1 MTAPLTG
8 LRVLDLTSGPAGGL
22 ATMILSDFGAHVQRF
37 VDPGYAELNDM
48 PSARMWLRGKE
59 AASIPVHEA
68 VASADIVVIST
79 PNGFSGCDYP
89 SIQHINPAV
98 IYAEVRG
105 IPAYPEIPV
114 SEPVVAA
121 HMGRMMSMAGILKE
135 PGPRYAVVPVATHA
149 TSQNLVTGILA
160 ALYERNRSGVGQMV
174 STSLAAGLIPYDQ
187 GASLAMQ
194 ARRKSGAPEPVVDM
208 GSVMPTLNY
217 HPVQCADGKWIQL
230 GNLLPHLFKSFMQA
244 IGLEAEMSKLPDGL
258 EEVRDAI
265 LKRMQTRT
273 ADEWMSLFVR
283 DGGIAA
289 HPWQTAGDALDD
301 PDMRLN
307 GHVVELNGVTQLGP
321 LARLTETPAEIEHR
335 RAGEPQPLP
344 APDPVPPRSAP
355 LRGVTVIELA
365 TIIAAPL
372 AASFLAD
379 LGARVI
385 KVEVIGGD
393 PYRKMGGG
401 VGAMRCNQGKESIG
415 VDLKSEDGK
424 TIVHKLVAMADIV
437 IHNFR
442 PGVPA
447 RLGIDYEALRT
458 IKPGIIYLSANGY
471 GPDGPGAMR
480 PSTHPIPGA
489 AMGGAGQQA
498 GGVPSTPL
506 DLPGLRETARRL
518 MRANEVNPDP
528 NTAMVICTSA
538 LLGLIAR
545 ERHGTGQQIFGDMF
559 IANAYANFDDMI
571 AFDGKQP
578 RPPLLPD
585 LTGVDAL
592 HALYPCKE
600 GIVFLAIDRTSD
612 WVRFCE
618 IVGQEHLLSHY
629 PSPLPAPPAALIDE
643 LGVLFRHHSAR
654 YFEEL
659 LAPRGVPCVVA
670 DHRNLTQTFFDACHT
685 GSSWMVP
692 VEDQH
697 IGAYF
702 RHRPMMSFSRAR
714 LSSRPAVRG
723 GANTRSLMAELGYA
737 RDETE
742 ALYAANVL
750 WSEEPSTGP

>member
-8 LRVLDLTSGPAGGL
+8 LRVLDLTSGPAGGI

-37 VDPGYAELNDM
+37 VDPAYAEMNDM

-59 AASIPVHEA
+59 TGSVPVHEA
-68 VASADIVVIST
+68 VAGADIVVIST
-79 PNGFSGCDYP
+79 PHGFSGCDYP
-89 SIQHINPAV
+89 SIQRINPAV

-105 IPAYPEIPV
+105 IPAYPDIPV
-114 SEPVVAA
+114 SEAVVAA
-121 HMGRMMSMAGILKE
+121 HMGRMMSMGGILKE

-160 ALYERNRSGVGQMV
+160 ALFERNRSGAGQMV

-194 ARRKSGAPEPVVDM
+194 ARQRSGAPEPMVDM
-208 GSVMPTLNY
+208 SSVMPTLNY

-230 GNLLPHLFKSFMQA
+230 GNLLPHLFTSFMHA
-244 IGLEAEMSKLPDGL
+244 IGLETEMSKLPDGL
-258 EEVRDAI
+258 EEVRDLI
-265 LKRMQTRT
+265 LKKMQTRT
-273 ADEWMSLFVR
+273 ADEWMSLFIR

-289 HPWQTAGDALDD
+289 HPWQTAEEALND

-307 GHVVELNGVTQLGP
+307 GHVVELDGITQLGP

-335 RAGEPQPLP
+335 RAGEPQLLP

-385 KVEVIGGD
+385 KVEAIGGD

-401 VGAMRCNQGKESIG
+401 VGAIRCNQGKESIG
-415 VDLKSEDGK
+415 VDLKSEEGK

-442 PGVPA
+442 PGVPE
-447 RLGIDYEALRT
+447 RLGIDYEALRA

-498 GGVPSTPL
+498 GGVPSTLL
-506 DLPGLRETARRL
+506 DLPGLREAARRL

-585 LTGVDAL
+585 LMGVDAL

-600 GIVFLAIDRTSD
+600 GVVFLGIDRSAD

-629 PSPLPAPPAALIDE
+629 PSPLPHPPAELIEE
-643 LGVLFRHHSAR
+643 LRLVFREHSAHH
-654 YFEEL
+654 FEEM
-659 LAPRGVPCVVA
+659 LAPRGIGCVAA
-670 DHRNLTQTFFDACHT
+670 DNCNLTQTFFDACHT
-685 GSSWMVP
+685 GSTWMVP

-697 IGAYF
+697 FGAYF
-702 RHRPMMSFSRAR
+702 RHCPMISFSRAR
-714 LSSRPAVRG
+714 LRSRPAVRG
-723 GANTRSLMAELGYA
+723 GANTRSLMGELGYTKA
-737 RDETE
+737 ETE
-742 ALYAANVL
+742 AFYAANVL
-750 WSEEPSTGP
+750 WSDEPPTGP